1 MSSDGGPCANI
12 PPLRLLA
19 QDADDLMIISAALQD
34 AVVRFE
40 DISWEKQA
48 RRLTVT
54 MTRYRWEAG
63 DECAR
68 VLAAV
73 QLGDVIN
80 VQARGMTQA
89 RGTRLELLALD
100 FQPAEPPGGTLTFF
114 FAGGMDLRAE
124 VECVDAVLADLTS
137 SWKARQAPAHP
148 ADEAAP

>member
-1 MSSDGGPCANI
+1 MSSDNPCANI

-34 AVVRFE
+34 AVVRAE

-54 MTRYRWEAG
+54 LTRFRW
-63 DECAR
+63 

-73 QLGDVIN
+73 QLGDVVN
-80 VQARGMTQA
+80 VQARGMPRQ
-89 RGTRLELLALD
+89 RDIMLELLALD
-100 FQPAEPPGGTLTFF
+100 FQPAEPPGGSLTFV
-114 FAGGMDLRAE
+114 FAGGMDLRAD

-137 SWKARQAPAHP
+137 SWKAKKAPVHP
-148 ADEAAP
+148 ADEQAP

>member
-1 MSSDGGPCANI
+1 MSSDNPCANI

-34 AVVRFE
+34 AVVRAE

-54 MTRYRWEAG
+54 LTRFRWEA
-63 DECAR
+63 DAECAR

-73 QLGDVIN
+73 QLGDVVN
-80 VQARGMTQA
+80 VQARGIM
-89 RGTRLELLALD
+89 LELLALD
-100 FQPAEPPGGTLTFF
+100 FQPAEPPGGSLTFV
-114 FAGGMDLRAE
+114 FAGGMDLRAD

-137 SWKARQAPAHP
+137 SWKAKKAPVHP
-148 ADEAAP
+148 ADEQAP